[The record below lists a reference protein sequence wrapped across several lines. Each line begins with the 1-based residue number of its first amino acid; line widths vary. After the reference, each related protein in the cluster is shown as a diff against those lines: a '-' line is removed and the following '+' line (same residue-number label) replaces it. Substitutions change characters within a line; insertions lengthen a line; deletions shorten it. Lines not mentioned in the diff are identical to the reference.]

1 MRERTPAGLALA
13 LLLPL
18 ACGGEPAPRAGGP
31 AAGWPSVAGGPG
43 GTRYTPLDEI
53 HRDNVSRLEIA
64 WEYHTGDLVDEETSW
79 RNHSF
84 QSTPIL
90 VGDALFFCTPRSR
103 VISVDARSGAERW
116 VHDPQID
123 LSIPR
128 YNLNCRGVAS
138 WIDPAA
144 EAAAA
149 CRRRIF
155 AAAADARLLALDAET
170 GHPCAGFGEGG
181 EVDFSR
187 GVGARSPEE
196 HGAASPP
203 TVVGNVV
210 IVGSSVS
217 ENRRVEMPSGRVQ
230 AFDART
236 GRPRWSWDPI
246 PRDPTDPA
254 RLTWEGNSADRTG
267 AANVWSLVSADPAR
281 DLVFLPTSSPS
292 PDWYGGERR
301 GANLYADSVVA
312 LRASTGEFVW
322 GFQTVHHD
330 LWDYDVASQPVLID
344 WVEQGR
350 RVPAV
355 AQSTKMG
362 NLFLLH
368 RETGEPL
375 VPVEER
381 PVPQT
386 RVPGE
391 WTSPTQPFPAWPP
404 PLVPHGLRP
413 EDAWGLTVWD
423 RSWCRDRIA
432 RLRSEGI
439 FTPPSLEGSVVFP
452 GTAGGSNWGS
462 LAYDPERRLLI
473 ANTSNIANLVQLVHR
488 EEVDLEKETRRRGTG
503 DFVAIAAMRGTP
515 YVARFGVLVSPL
527 MVPCNAPPWGSLLAL
542 DLDARELRWKAPLG
556 TTRDLAPL
564 GIALPWG
571 TPNMGG
577 PLATAGGLVFIG
589 AALDSALRAF
599 DSETGEE
606 LWRGAL
612 PAGGQATPMSYRL
625 GEAGRQFVVIAA
637 GGHNQMRSRRG
648 DSLVAFALPE

>member
-350 RVPAV
+350 REDGKPLPA
-355 AQSTKMG
+355 A
-362 NLFLLH
+362 
-368 RETGEPL
+368 
-375 VPVEER
+375 
-381 PVPQT
+381 
-386 RVPGE
+386 PG
-391 WTSPTQPFPAWPP
+391 
-404 PLVPHGLRP
+404 
-413 EDAWGLTVWD
+413 D
-423 RSWCRDRIA
+423 RRAPGA
-432 RLRSEGI
+432 RG
-439 FTPPSLEGSVVFP
+439 GAP
-452 GTAGGSNWGS
+452 GAP
-462 LAYDPERRLLI
+462 DPGPRR
-473 ANTSNIANLVQLVHR
+473 
-488 EEVDLEKETRRRGTG
+488 VDLA
-503 DFVAIAAMRGTP
+503 DP
-515 YVARFGVLVSPL
+515 
-527 MVPCNAPPWGSLLAL
+527 AL
-542 DLDARELRWKAPLG
+542 PG
-556 TTRDLAPL
+556 LAPSP
-564 GIALPWG
+564 GSPR
-571 TPNMGG
+571 P
-577 PLATAGGLVFIG
+577 
-589 AALDSALRAF
+589 
-599 DSETGEE
+599 
-606 LWRGAL
+606 
-612 PAGGQATPMSYRL
+612 
-625 GEAGRQFVVIAA
+625 AA
-637 GGHNQMRSRRG
+637 GGRLGPHRLGPLLVPRSHRAPAQRG
-648 DSLVAFALPE
+648 DLHAPEPGGQRGLPGHGGGLQLGKPRL